1 MSTRA
6 ASRMEEQMAA
16 LLEKMDQQNEQLQLL
31 TRQQAERV
39 DGIALKQ
46 KETDGYID
54 AIKGDLDSVKGIM
67 DGRMS
72 TMEESIAGLKSFHA
86 EIGEQQKSLKQE
98 LREELLQELA
108 TSTSLGVTR
117 LRPMAPSFV
126 PSDATVGVVPGEGT
140 GGGDS
145 TGTGDAPGGGLDSSH
160 VDGDATHSSRRREAI
175 SVGGGPYGDAE
186 TRGGGAATTP
196 VGQQQRPAPFDGKLA
211 WDAYRTQFELLAMMN
226 RWSDAEKAAYL
237 AISLRG
243 PAATVLTNLPPEQR
257 GSYEALTT
265 ALDTRFGL
273 SHQTEL
279 NRMRLKART
288 RRRDESLAE
297 LAEDVEHL
305 VRLAYPEAAESMVEV
320 LAKDQFVDALP
331 DEDMRLRIRQNK
343 PATLRDALG
352 TALELESYQLASK
365 QKARFVREAQL
376 EEKHPVQCRMTNQG
390 AKEQTGDVLQH
401 LVDAL
406 RQVTKGPSRPRHFP
420 PPRKERNQSDRSNL
434 VCWECKERGH
444 RRRECPKWR
453 SHPAETEVSQSG
465 NEQ

>member
-1 MSTRA
+1 
-6 ASRMEEQMAA
+6 
-16 LLEKMDQQNEQLQLL
+16 
-31 TRQQAERV
+31 
-39 DGIALKQ
+39 
-46 KETDGYID
+46 
-54 AIKGDLDSVKGIM
+54 
-67 DGRMS
+67 
-72 TMEESIAGLKSFHA
+72 
-86 EIGEQQKSLKQE
+86 
-98 LREELLQELA
+98 
-108 TSTSLGVTR
+108 
-117 LRPMAPSFV
+117 
-126 PSDATVGVVPGEGT
+126 
-140 GGGDS
+140 
-145 TGTGDAPGGGLDSSH
+145 
-160 VDGDATHSSRRREAI
+160 
-175 SVGGGPYGDAE
+175 
-186 TRGGGAATTP
+186 
-196 VGQQQRPAPFDGKLA
+196 
-211 WDAYRTQFELLAMMN
+211 MMN

-257 GSYEALTT
+257 QSYEALTI

-305 VRLAYPEAAESMVEV
+305 VRLAYHEAAEAMVEV

-376 EEKHPVQCRMTNQG
+376 EERHSVQQRMTDQT
-390 AKEQTGDVLQH
+390 KEKTGDTLQQ

-406 RQVTKGPSRPRHFP
+406 RQVTKGPGRRQFP
-420 PPRKERNQSDRSNL
+420 TPRKERNRSERSNL

-444 RRRECPKWR
+444 RKR
-453 SHPAETEVSQSG
+453 SVPS
-465 NEQ
+465 